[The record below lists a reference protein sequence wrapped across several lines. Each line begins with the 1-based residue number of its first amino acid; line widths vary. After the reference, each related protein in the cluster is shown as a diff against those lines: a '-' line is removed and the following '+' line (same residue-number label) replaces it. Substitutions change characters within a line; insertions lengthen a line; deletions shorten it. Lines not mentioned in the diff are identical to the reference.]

1 MKKTKTLWTKALAG
15 AVALFFV
22 TFLSAPPA
30 FAQATIEVSQLEGL
44 KDGQS
49 VTISGAGFSP
59 GMKEIAL
66 GQCVEG
72 ANGPSMC
79 NIATGATFKDADG
92 SGNIASLTIVVKE
105 KFGAY
110 DCTTQQCTIGAQPLP
125 GTASDAEVAANTV
138 YHNISFGEPAA
149 AAPAEP
155 AAAAPVAA
163 GGGDEL
169 PKTGP
174 GQELALALV
183 LGTLMLILGGATLWF
198 MPRRGS
204 EVA

>member
-1 MKKTKTLWTKALAG
+1 MKKTKTLWTRALAG
-15 AVALFFV
+15 AVALLFV

-30 FAQATIEVSQLEGL
+30 FAAATIEVSQLEGL

-59 GMKEIAL
+59 GMKEIAV

-105 KFGAY
+105 KFGSY

-138 YHNISFGEPAA
+138 YHNISFGDVA
-149 AAPAEP
+149 AAPAAEEAP
-155 AAAAPVAA
+155 AAAPAAA
-163 GGGDEL
+163 GEEL

-174 GQELALALV
+174 GQEIALALV
-183 LGTLMLILGGATLWF
+183 LGTLMLLLGGATLWF
-198 MPRRGS
+198 MPRRGNG
-204 EVA
+204 VV